1 MERFLCRILS
11 VSTTAFAVARL
22 SRKWYSFL
30 QASVQNILSERPFTG
45 ALQSRHFRCLP
56 VIFVFLQGANLP
68 GRGDDKISGARYVF
82 HI

>member
-1 MERFLCRILS
+1 
-11 VSTTAFAVARL
+11 
-22 SRKWYSFL
+22 
-30 QASVQNILSERPFTG
+30 
-45 ALQSRHFRCLP
+45 LP